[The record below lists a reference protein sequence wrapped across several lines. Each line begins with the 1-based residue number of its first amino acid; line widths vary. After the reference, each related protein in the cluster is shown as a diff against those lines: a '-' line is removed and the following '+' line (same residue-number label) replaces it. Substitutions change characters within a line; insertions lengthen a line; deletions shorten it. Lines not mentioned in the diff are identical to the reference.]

1 MCKVIFTDDSS
12 LNVIEEWSDVVNVQV
27 EFLRKV
33 EIFRHSDGDSKA
45 QDPISLVASLQKQ
58 NEKNHVQSVS

>member
-45 QDPISLVASLQKQ
+45 
-58 NEKNHVQSVS
+58 

>member
-33 EIFRHSDGDSKA
+33 EIFRHSDGDYRG
-45 QDPISLVASLQKQ
+45 P
-58 NEKNHVQSVS
+58 E